1 MGITLTIK
9 KDLSERLDNVAK
21 VTKQSKSS
29 LADQAID
36 EFLTVQE
43 WHIEAINE
51 GIRAAEAGDVV
62 SHEKALIELK
72 RWGQHAS

>member
-29 LADQAID
+29 LANQAID

-72 RWGQHAS
+72 RWGQRAS